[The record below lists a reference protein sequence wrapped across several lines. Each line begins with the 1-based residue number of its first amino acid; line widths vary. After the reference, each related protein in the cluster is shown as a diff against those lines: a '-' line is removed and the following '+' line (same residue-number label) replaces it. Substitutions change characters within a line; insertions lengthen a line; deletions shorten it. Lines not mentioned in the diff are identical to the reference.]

1 MINLWHVFCY
11 YFNMTRSIEILL
23 GVLFLILVFSCN
35 ATSKATDG
43 AIAVDES
50 VEMDTIRI
58 ANEELEYEIIIL
70 EIGFNS
76 WLVTQRPIT
85 YYPENTLAIK
95 NRWNVQEYNRRV
107 NQPFEYDT
115 NLYVNLIN
123 YDFHVDYGK
132 EVNYLLYMY
141 FEFFQEKYNQKLL
154 Y

>member
-1 MINLWHVFCY
+1 
-11 YFNMTRSIEILL
+11 MTRSIEILL

-85 YYPENTLAIK
+85 YYAENTLAIK